1 MTKRAYF
8 NENVKY
14 DENSQKIL
22 VLEKENLELIT
33 SCDKLAQQMTLV
45 ARKNR
50 EYINEN
56 RVLKSKLE
64 QSKGKSTV
72 RRSQY
77 SLEENY

>member
-1 MTKRAYF
+1 MTKRAF
-8 NENVKY
+8 VCENVKY
-14 DENSQKIL
+14 DENAQKIL

-45 ARKNR
+45 ARKKR
-50 EYINEN
+50 AYMNEN

-72 RRSQY
+72 RKSQY
-77 SLEENY
+77 SIKKPF